1 MRILNANGAWS
12 LESPAPMLVTTAM
25 RLIPLDFIADMML
38 FVPSVS
44 MVSPTVL
51 CKC

>member
-1 MRILNANGAWS
+1 
-12 LESPAPMLVTTAM
+12 MLVTTAM

-44 MVSPTVL
+44 MVSPTV
-51 CKC
+51 CAMDIVYTSCVCYVKTS